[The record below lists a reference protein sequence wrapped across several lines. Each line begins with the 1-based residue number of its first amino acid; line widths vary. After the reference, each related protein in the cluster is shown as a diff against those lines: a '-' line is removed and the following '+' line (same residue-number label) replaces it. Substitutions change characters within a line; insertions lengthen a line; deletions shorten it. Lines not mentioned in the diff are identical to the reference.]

1 MASPLIRRIAS
12 MFPER
17 DPQARV
23 AGRHQYLERA
33 APSAVAQIRVA
44 ANCCGG
50 RRNGAFFVHLP
61 VGDSKGVACSRSN
74 SSAKRMD
81 DGLPRFRLFRA
92 FSRMATPRQR
102 REPTSLLWRC
112 ASSRIEL
119 TTASRFRR
127 KRENCLPPESLE
139 GGKSGHGAAG
149 AQSPWMDAQASVRL
163 APRFGA
169 RGLARLRFFVS
180 RRRGDWPTH
189 AHAHREA
196 HRTSARRPLLSLTAK
211 HVFGVSKRGFAVP
224 KPRPHHT
231 PSSGSPSRLSI
242 AAEVLRPPSRRR

>member
-17 DPQARV
+17 DRQARV
-23 AGRHQYLERA
+23 AGRRQYLERA
-33 APSAVAQIRVA
+33 APSAVAPVRVA

-102 REPTSLLWRC
+102 REPTSLLC
-112 ASSRIEL
+112 ATSRVR
-119 TTASRFRR
+119 ASRRMRR
-127 KRENCLPPESLE
+127 ASAGATAFGRRWRDRRSGEIAWYAPMQASATTLDAFAAGEPDVFADGVASLAATGPLEAHHLVRVLPP
-139 GGKSGHGAAG
+139 AA
-149 AQSPWMDAQASVRL
+149 P
-163 APRFGA
+163 
-169 RGLARLRFFVS
+169 
-180 RRRGDWPTH
+180 
-189 AHAHREA
+189 
-196 HRTSARRPLLSLTAK
+196 
-211 HVFGVSKRGFAVP
+211 
-224 KPRPHHT
+224 
-231 PSSGSPSRLSI
+231 
-242 AAEVLRPPSRRR
+242 RPPSRRR

>member
-127 KRENCLPPESLE
+127 KRENCLPLKSLE
-139 GGKSGHGAAG
+139 GGKSGH
-149 AQSPWMDAQASVRL
+149 SVRAL
-163 APRFGA
+163 NRLGWTPKRQSGSHRVLGRERWRDYVFSFHDGEETGPRM
-169 RGLARLRFFVS
+169 
-180 RRRGDWPTH
+180 
-189 AHAHREA
+189 
-196 HRTSARRPLLSLTAK
+196 LTRIAK
-211 HVFGVSKRGFAVP
+211 HTG
-224 KPRPHHT
+224 
-231 PSSGSPSRLSI
+231 
-242 AAEVLRPPSRRR
+242 LRPDDLCFL